1 VRLQAWKALG
11 VLLGLTEG
19 MTKLGIL
26 KGLVGGRGGDDENEE
41 HDAKRMGLEMPLKTA
56 SMGLI
61 RDGYLAGFCGY
72 GRWYRIFFIRTGER

>member
-56 SMGLI
+56 SMY
-61 RDGYLAGFCGY
+61 DGPSAQKIKTSFH
-72 GRWYRIFFIRTGER
+72 F